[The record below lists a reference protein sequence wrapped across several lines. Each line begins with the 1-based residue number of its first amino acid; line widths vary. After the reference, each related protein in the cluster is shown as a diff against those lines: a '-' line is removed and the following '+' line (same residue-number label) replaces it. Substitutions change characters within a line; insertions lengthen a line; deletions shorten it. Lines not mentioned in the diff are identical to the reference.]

1 MKLLCEDN
9 LEQNIFFVFLSMN
22 KEQNASPKSHKILSF
37 SEQSYTK
44 GKAVLSTRDSA
55 PCYSHFGEFMDM

>member
-22 KEQNASPKSHKILSF
+22 KEQNASPKSHKVLSF

-55 PCYSHFGEFMDM
+55 P